1 MDSIEEVNTC
11 FLEVIGT
18 PGRLNDFIQRECI
31 GLAYIQVL
39 ILDEA
44 DRMLDMG
51 FEPQIRTIIEE
62 ADMPPKTERQTL
74 MFSATFPDEMQRMA
88 QNYLR
93 EYVYITV
100 GKVGSTTD
108 SITQR
113 LWLAEI
119 GNRSNG
125 KREKMALLYDALKE
139 KGKTLVFVG
148 GNHLDFLT

>member
-1 MDSIEEVNTC
+1 M
-11 FLEVIGT
+11 
-18 PGRLNDFIQRECI
+18 
-31 GLAYIQVL
+31 
-39 ILDEA
+39 
-44 DRMLDMG
+44 
-51 FEPQIRTIIEE
+51 PQ
-62 ADMPPKTERQTL
+62 KTERQTL

-119 GNRSNG
+119 G
-125 KREKMALLYDALKE
+125 LL
-139 KGKTLVFVG
+139 
-148 GNHLDFLT
+148 